1 MARAS
6 SNSKVKNAAKAS
18 SAEPTKKSSTQA
30 EKLRAIA
37 LPELREELKNQVGN
51 DAPKIVTS
59 LIDAAAK
66 DSCGHAKYV
75 CEMIGLYPAAALDQE
90 DLEEDSPAKTLLRRL
105 GLPEDPPVIRNRCR
119 RMNWSLMVS
128 RWSAVRRRYAGYNG
142 GFDQPGINRA

>member
-6 SNSKVKNAAKAS
+6 SNSKVKKAAKAS

-59 LIDAAAK
+59 LIDATAK
-66 DSCGHAKYV
+66 GSCGHAKYLF
-75 CEMIGLYPAAALDQE
+75 EMIGLYPAAALDQE
-90 DLEEDSPAKTLLRRL
+90 DLEEDSLAKNFVAAFGTSRR
-105 GLPEDPPVIRNRCR
+105 PPL
-119 RMNWSLMVS
+119 S
-128 RWSAVRRRYAGYNG
+128 SATDAVE
-142 GFDQPGINRA
+142 

>member
-6 SNSKVKNAAKAS
+6 SNSKVKKAAKAS
-18 SAEPTKKSSTQA
+18 SAKPTKKNSTQA

-66 DSCGHAKYV
+66 GSCGHAKYLF
-75 CEMIGLYPAAALDQE
+75 EMIGLYPAAALDQE
-90 DLEEDSPAKTLLRRL
+90 DLEEDSLAKTLLPRL
-105 GLPEDPPVIRNRCR
+105 GLPEDPILETEVRSEGASQDTGKGTEDSKPERL
-119 RMNWSLMVS
+119 S
-128 RWSAVRRRYAGYNG
+128 SATDAVE
-142 GFDQPGINRA
+142 